1 MADVVFQMIGRAAE
15 FYNLLSFFD
24 KFVSFEALGSAGVV
38 LVVASSFA
46 AS

>member
-15 FYNLLSFFD
+15 FYNLLSLVN
-24 KFVSFEALGSAGVV
+24 KFVGFEALGSADVV
-38 LVVASSFA
+38 VVVASSFA